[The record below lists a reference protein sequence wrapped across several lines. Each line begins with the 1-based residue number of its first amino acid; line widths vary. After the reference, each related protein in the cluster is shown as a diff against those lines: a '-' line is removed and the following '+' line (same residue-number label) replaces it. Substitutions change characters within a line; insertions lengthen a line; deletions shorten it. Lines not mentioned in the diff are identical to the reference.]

1 MSHFLQSPAWKTFQK
16 ALGREVVNAH
26 GEGWNYQAIVETGT
40 GNRRL
45 YCPYGPTFTSVKAFD
60 AAIQSLKQTAL
71 TQGASF
77 IRIEPVGP
85 PLSSAQLKK
94 RGFKAVTYQQL
105 QPAHTLI
112 IDLTP
117 PKEDILAQ
125 MSQNSRNITR
135 NYAKKGI
142 SIHTSTDPA
151 DISILTSL
159 LARVGARNHITP
171 HSSNYFKTQATAL
184 FPSDSAVLYYAVVD
198 NTPIAAALVY
208 DDDTTRYYAHAAA
221 DDAYRKL
228 SAGTA
233 LVGRMI
239 LDAKD
244 KGLARFDLYGIAP
257 NDSPTHPWAG
267 FSKFKRSFGGTPL
280 TYMGAWDLP
289 LKPIRYWLYRFY
301 QILRT
306 RLK

>member
-1 MSHFLQSPAWKTFQK
+1 MNHFLQSSAWKTFQE
-16 ALGREVVNAH
+16 ALGREVITAH
-26 GEGWNYQAIVETGT
+26 DENWNYQAIVEAGT

-45 YCPYGPTFTSVKAFD
+45 YCPYGPSFTSVKGFD
-60 AAIQSLKQTAL
+60 AAVKSLKQEAL
-71 TQGASF
+71 RQGASF
-77 IRIEPVGP
+77 VRVEPIGT
-85 PLSSAQLKK
+85 LTATQLKK

-112 IDLTP
+112 IDLAP
-117 PKEDILAQ
+117 SHADILAK

-135 NYAKKGI
+135 NYTNKGI
-142 SIHTSTDPA
+142 SIHTSYDPQ
-151 DISILTSL
+151 DITILTSL

-171 HSSNYFKTQATAL
+171 HSDEYFKTQATAL
-184 FPSDSAVLYYAVVD
+184 FPTKSAVLYYAAVD
-198 NTPIAAALVY
+198 DIPIAAALVY
-208 DDDTTRYYAHAAA
+208 DDATTRYYAHAAA

-233 LVGRMI
+233 LVGQMI

-244 KGLARFDLYGIAP
+244 QGLSRFDLYGIAP
-257 NDSPTHPWAG
+257 DDSPSHPWAG

-280 TYMGAWDLP
+280 TYLGTWDLP
-289 LKPIRYWLYRFY
+289 IKPVRYWTYRLY
-301 QILRT
+301 QSLRA

>member
-1 MSHFLQSPAWKTFQK
+1 MNHFLQSSAWKTFQET
-16 ALGREVVNAH
+16 LGREVITAH
-26 GEGWNYQAIVETGT
+26 GEDWNYQAIVETGT

-45 YCPYGPTFTSVKAFD
+45 YCPYGPSFTSVKGFD
-60 AAIQSLKQTAL
+60 ATVKSLKQEAL
-71 TQGASF
+71 QQGASF
-77 IRIEPVGP
+77 IRVEPIGT
-85 PLSSAQLKK
+85 LTAAQLKK

-112 IDLTP
+112 IDLAP
-117 PKEDILAQ
+117 SQSDILAQ

-135 NYAKKGI
+135 NYTNKGI
-142 SIHTSTDPA
+142 SIHTSYNPQ
-151 DISILTSL
+151 DITILTSL

-171 HSSNYFKTQATAL
+171 HSYEYFKTQASTL
-184 FPSDSAVLYYAVVD
+184 FPTRNAVLYYAVVND
-198 NTPIAAALVY
+198 TPIAAALVY
-208 DDDTTRYYAHAAA
+208 DDTTTRYYAHAAA

-233 LVGRMI
+233 LVGQMI

-244 KGLARFDLYGIAP
+244 KGLSRFDLYGIAP
-257 NDSPTHPWAG
+257 DDFPSHPWAG

-280 TYMGAWDLP
+280 TYLGAWDLP
-289 LKPIRYWLYRFY
+289 IKPVRYWIYRLY
-301 QILRT
+301 QSLRA